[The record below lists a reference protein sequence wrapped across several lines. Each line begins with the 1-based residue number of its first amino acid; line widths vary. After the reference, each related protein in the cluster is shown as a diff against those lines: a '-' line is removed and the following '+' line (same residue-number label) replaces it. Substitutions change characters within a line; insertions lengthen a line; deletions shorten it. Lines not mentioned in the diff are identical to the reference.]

1 MKFNLYIFLSLLSL
15 YFSQNI
21 VTSWHYDKVAMY
33 DLQKIITFLNNF
45 PSKPLDLPDIKKD
58 TIDIK
63 NLKLIK
69 VETNL
74 YDSLINY
81 NTGLLLLAPNKVTL
95 NFNFTYTDSTKEINT
110 NAELSMTI
118 ISFKLKISNDKP
130 AEKVN
135 FEIKMT
141 SSKESYSV
149 PGIKDKDFLK
159 KLIDALYEGF
169 NKESI
174 LNNKIATSM
183 QTKINNYYIEFY
195 KKNQDF
201 ILQTGAFFGNTKVQ
215 IKNNRFMYFCE
226 DVSGEYKTASCF
238 YPGEI
243 PEKTYEKYE
252 KEDKTLIAKFSNA
265 DEDLYKIFVNNDLVG
280 KTIGYIAN
288 NYFKKNAKIYNE
300 KTNVKQLSYDF
311 TVASLQKYFKGLETL
326 KKEDKWDCEV
336 TIESGNLN
344 EAVYKVKFNI
354 KNTND
359 NFEIRITS
367 GLTLDISILKTVRF
381 NICLKATQT
390 KEVTVLSE
398 TISIADLDGLKKVI
412 EESFDFKQN
421 PICLNS
427 DGISLK
433 NYYSEISKAEV
444 KTEGIYFEGEQ
455 LYQ

>member
-1 MKFNLYIFLSLLSL
+1 MKFSLYIFVSLLSL

-21 VTSWHYDKVAMY
+21 ITTWNYDKVAMY
-33 DLQKIITFLNNF
+33 DLQKIITFLNSF
-45 PSKPLDLPDIKKD
+45 PSQPLDLPNIKKD
-58 TIDIK
+58 TIDIT

-95 NFNFTYTDSTKEINT
+95 NFNFSYTNTLNDIND
-110 NAELSMTI
+110 NAELSLNVL
-118 ISFKLKISNDKP
+118 SFKLKISNNKTT
-130 AEKVN
+130 EKVN

-141 SSKESYSV
+141 SPIENYSV

-159 KLIDALYEGF
+159 KLIEALYEGF

-174 LNNKIATSM
+174 LNDKIATSM
-183 QTKINNYYIEFY
+183 QTEINKYYVDFY
-195 KKNQDF
+195 QKNQDF
-201 ILQTGAFFGNTKVQ
+201 ILQTNAFFGNTKVQ

-226 DVSGEYKTASCF
+226 DPSGEYKTAMCF

-243 PEKTYEKYE
+243 TEKSNEDE
-252 KEDKTLIAKFSNA
+252 IQDKTLIAKFSNA
-265 DEDLYKIFVNNDLVG
+265 DEDLYKVFVSNDLVG
-280 KTIGYIAN
+280 HSIGYIADT
-288 NYFKKNAKIYNE
+288 YFKTNAKIYNE

-359 NFEIRITS
+359 NFEIRIKS

-381 NICLKATQT
+381 NLCLKATQT
-390 KEVTVLSE
+390 KEVSVLTE
-398 TISIADLDGLKKVI
+398 TISISDLDGLKKVI

-421 PICLNS
+421 PICLNT
-427 DGISLK
+427 DGITLK
-433 NYYSEISKAEV
+433 NYYSEISKAYV
-444 KTEGIYFEGEQ
+444 KEEGIYFEGEQ

>member
-1 MKFNLYIFLSLLSL
+1 MKFSLYIFLSLLSL

-21 VTSWHYDKVAMY
+21 VTTWHYDKVAMY

-45 PSKPLDLPDIKKD
+45 PSKPMDLPDIKKD
-58 TIDIK
+58 TIEIK

-69 VETNL
+69 VDTNL

-81 NTGLLLLAPNKVTL
+81 NTGLLLLAPDKVTL
-95 NFNFTYTDSTKEINT
+95 NFNFTYTNSGKEINE
-110 NAELSMTI
+110 NRELSI
-118 ISFKLKISNDKP
+118 NILSFKLKISNNKT

-135 FEIKMT
+135 FEIRMT
-141 SSKESYSV
+141 SPKENYSV

-159 KLIDALYEGF
+159 KLIEALFEGF
-169 NKESI
+169 KKESI
-174 LNNKIATSM
+174 LNNIIATSM
-183 QTKINNYYIEFY
+183 QTEISKYYTEFY

-201 ILQTGAFFGNTKVQ
+201 ILQSGAFFGNTKVQ

-226 DVSGEYKTASCF
+226 DASGEYKTASCY

-243 PEKTYEKYE
+243 TEKKLNEYEIK
-252 KEDKTLIAKFSNA
+252 DKTLIAKFSNA

-280 KTIGYIAN
+280 NIIGFIADK
-288 NYFKKNAKIYNE
+288 YFKTHVKIYNE

-359 NFEIRITS
+359 NFEIRIKS

-381 NICLKATQT
+381 NICLLATQT
-390 KEVTVLSE
+390 KEVTVLTE
-398 TISIADLDGLKKVI
+398 KISIADLNGLKKVI
-412 EESFDFKQN
+412 VESFDFKQN

-433 NYYSEISKAEV
+433 NYYSEISKASV
-444 KTEGIYFEGEQ
+444 KSEGIYFEGEQ

>member
-1 MKFNLYIFLSLLSL
+1 
-15 YFSQNI
+15 
-21 VTSWHYDKVAMY
+21 
-33 DLQKIITFLNNF
+33 
-45 PSKPLDLPDIKKD
+45 
-58 TIDIK
+58 
-63 NLKLIK
+63 
-69 VETNL
+69 
-74 YDSLINY
+74 
-81 NTGLLLLAPNKVTL
+81 
-95 NFNFTYTDSTKEINT
+95 
-110 NAELSMTI
+110 
-118 ISFKLKISNDKP
+118 
-130 AEKVN
+130 
-135 FEIKMT
+135 
-141 SSKESYSV
+141 
-149 PGIKDKDFLK
+149 
-159 KLIDALYEGF
+159 
-169 NKESI
+169 
-174 LNNKIATSM
+174 
-183 QTKINNYYIEFY
+183 
-195 KKNQDF
+195 
-201 ILQTGAFFGNTKVQ
+201 
-215 IKNNRFMYFCE
+215 MYFCE

-326 KKEDKWDCEV
+326 KKEDKWECEV

-367 GLTLDISILKTVRF
+367 GLTLDVTILKTVRF
-381 NICLKATQT
+381 NICLKGTTTSKVEAIT
-390 KEVTVLSE
+390 E
-398 TISIADLDGLKKVI
+398 TIQISDEAGLKKVI

-421 PICLNS
+421 PICLSNT
-427 DGISLK
+427 GISLK
-433 NYYSEISKAEV
+433 NYYTEISKAYA
-444 KTEGIYFEGEQ
+444 KKEGIYFEGEQ